1 MQFRRWLLALLT
13 LAAIATTTEPLA
25 AQAQRVVTDAQAS
38 QYVGQVVTVEGVV
51 AQVGHSRRSNTT
63 FLDFG
68 ARYPNS
74 TFVAVIFAS
83 AADRF
88 PNPDQWEGRR
98 VRVTGRVRMYQGK
111 PEIALDTPSQ
121 LVAAP

>member
-1 MQFRRWLLALLT
+1 MHSRRLLLPLLLLAT
-13 LAAIATTTEPLA
+13 LAATAERLV
-25 AQAQRVVTDAQAS
+25 AQQPRVVSDSQAA
-38 QYVGQVVTVEGVV
+38 QYVGQTVTVEGIV

-98 VRVTGRVRMYQGK
+98 VRVTGRVRMYQAR
-111 PEIALDTPSQ
+111 PEIILDTPSQ

>member
-1 MQFRRWLLALLT
+1 MHLRRSPLPLLLLAILT
-13 LAAIATTTEPLA
+13 ATAKPLA
-25 AQAQRVVTDAQAS
+25 AQEPRVITIAQAS
-38 QYVGQVVTVEGVV
+38 QYVGQTVTVEGVV

-98 VRVTGRVRMYQGK
+98 VRVTGRVRMYQGR
-111 PEIALDTPSQ
+111 PEIILDTPSQ